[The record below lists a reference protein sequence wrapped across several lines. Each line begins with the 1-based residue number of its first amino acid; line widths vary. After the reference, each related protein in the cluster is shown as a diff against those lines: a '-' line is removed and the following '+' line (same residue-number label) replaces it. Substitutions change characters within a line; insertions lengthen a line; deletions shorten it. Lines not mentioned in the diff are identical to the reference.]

1 LAVAAQVVLYAI
13 QLRQHPIW
21 LVMSFQTTIDE
32 WQIQDVA
39 AKGVCQS

>member
-1 LAVAAQVVLYAI
+1 LAVAAMVVLYAI
-13 QLRQHPIW
+13 QLRLYPIW
-21 LVMSFQTTIDE
+21 LVTSFQTTIDG